1 MKVLLV
7 IHYPVFGGPH
17 SEARALAPILER
29 HGWNITVLLPD
40 EPGNAFEMLR
50 SAGLDVITM
59 PLRRLRGTLDPAEHL
74 RSAFAFR
81 REVQAIR
88 SLIRDRRIDVVQ
100 VSGLVNIHAAAAAR
114 LEGTPLVWQLIDTR
128 APMALRRLIMPCVVR
143 WADVVMSTGEA
154 VARKH
159 PGSER
164 LGVRL
169 RIFYMPVDADL
180 FAPKAV
186 DRARARAELGFE
198 AGDRVL
204 GTVGNLNPQKGHEYL
219 LRAAARARMNLD
231 GVKVLVVG
239 AVHDTH
245 RKYERMLYELG
256 RSLGLEAGVDVVF
269 TGALQDVRP
278 ALAAMDVFVCSSVPR
293 SEGAPAAV
301 EEAMMMAVPVVASRV
316 GALAELVS
324 DGFTGY
330 LVPPRDSEAMA
341 EAIVRLFRAPDGR
354 RAMGDQGRKRA
365 LAYFSAE
372 DCAAIHAEAYEYA
385 VRRRAFLSRS
395 S

>member
-17 SEARALAPILER
+17 SQARALAPILER
-29 HGWNITVLLPD
+29 HGWSMTVLLPE

-50 SAGLDVITM
+50 SAGLDVMTM
-59 PLRRLRGTLDPAEHL
+59 PLRRLRRTLDPAEHL
-74 RSAFAFR
+74 RSAFPFR

-88 SLIRDRRIDVVQ
+88 TLVRHRRFDLVQ
-100 VSGLVNIHAAAAAR
+100 ANGLVNIHAAAAAR

-128 APMALRRLIMPCVVR
+128 APITLRRLIMPLVVR
-143 WADVVMSTGEA
+143 WADVVMSTGKA
-154 VARKH
+154 VAREH

-164 LGVRL
+164 LGERL
-169 RIFYMPVDADL
+169 RVFYMPVNEGL
-180 FAPKAV
+180 FAPERV
-186 DRARARAELGFE
+186 DRARARAEFGFDP
-198 AGDRVL
+198 GDHVL

-219 LRAAARARMNLD
+219 LRAAARARMDLG

-239 AVHDTH
+239 AAHDTH
-245 RKYERMLYELG
+245 REYERMLYELA

-269 TGALQDVRP
+269 TGALRDVRP
-278 ALAAMDVFVCSSVPR
+278 ALAAVDVFVCSSVPR

-316 GALAELVS
+316 GALTEVVS
-324 DGFTGY
+324 DGLTGY
-330 LVPPRDSEAMA
+330 LVPPLDSEATA
-341 EAIVRLFRAPDGR
+341 EAIVKLFRAPDGR
-354 RAMGDQGRKRA
+354 RVMGDQGRKRA
-365 LAYFSAE
+365 LAHFSAE

>member
-1 MKVLLV
+1 MKVILV

-29 HGWNITVLLPD
+29 HGWDMTVLLPD
-40 EPGNAFEMLR
+40 EPGNALELLR

-59 PLRRLRGTLDPAEHL
+59 PLHRLRGTLDPAEHL
-74 RSAFAFR
+74 RSASAFR
-81 REVQAIR
+81 PEVQAIR
-88 SLIRDRRIDVVQ
+88 SLISERRIDIVQ
-100 VSGLVNIHAAAAAR
+100 ASGLVNIHAAAAAR

-128 APMALRRLIMPCVVR
+128 APMALRRLIMPLVVR

-154 VARKH
+154 VAREH
-159 PGSER
+159 PGSEH
-164 LGVRL
+164 LGERL
-169 RIFYMPVDADL
+169 RVFYMPVDADR
-180 FAPKAV
+180 FAPELV
-186 DRARARAELGFE
+186 DRARARAEFGFG
-198 AGDRVL
+198 AGDHVL

-219 LRAAARARMNLD
+219 LRAAARARMDLD
-231 GVKVLVVG
+231 GVKLLIAG
-239 AVHDTH
+239 AAHDTH
-245 RKYERMLYELG
+245 WEYERMLYELA
-256 RSLGLEAGVDVVF
+256 RSLGLEVGVDVVF
-269 TGALQDVRP
+269 TGALRDVRP
-278 ALAAMDVFVCSSVPR
+278 ALAAVDVFVCSSVPR

-316 GALAELVS
+316 GALAEVVS

-330 LVPPRDSEAMA
+330 LVPPLDSEAIA
-341 EAIVRLFRAPDGR
+341 EAVVRLFRAPERR
-354 RAMGDQGRKRA
+354 RAMGERGRARA
-365 LAYFSAE
+365 LAYFSAH